1 MFDVI
6 ASSCAREYQQVWICV
21 GPWLTMLL
29 KRCQAVCKFAS
40 E

>member
-1 MFDVI
+1 MSDVI
-6 ASSCAREYQQVWICV
+6 ASSCAREYQRVCVCV

-29 KRCQAVCKFAS
+29 KLRQCVCKFAS